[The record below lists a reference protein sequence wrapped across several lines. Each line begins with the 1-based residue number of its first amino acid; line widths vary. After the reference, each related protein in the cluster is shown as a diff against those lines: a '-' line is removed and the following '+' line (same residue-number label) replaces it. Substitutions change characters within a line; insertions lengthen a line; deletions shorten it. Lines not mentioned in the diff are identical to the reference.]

1 MDDPFAKDVE
11 VEDPDDD
18 VFGDDDDD
26 FLSGVEGEEI
36 NGEAEDEDVDD
47 FLEFDE
53 EDDNITGQEDHEH
66 DISGTEVEHNADPI
80 RSQVQYGPRV
90 FFHSSENM
98 QELSDEMVDLVVT
111 SPPYNADW
119 GYGGHDDDID
129 YPNEYLPMLARVFS
143 ECHRVLRPGGR
154 LCVNVPSLLRG
165 GASGGIPI
173 ASDITS
179 ILTGDYNRGEFESG
193 SGLPLSKHTHD
204 DILAC
209 QAETEFIV
217 REQIT
222 WNKGYNDAGLAPN
235 GSFPRPWG
243 ILLNNMHEVVVI
255 FQKPGDRTYDD
266 LDEETIEGSK
276 IDKWSDDLC
285 DDVWDISPEDRE
297 FRWAEEQDVPPF
309 PEELVKRCITLWSYK
324 TDTVLDPFLGSGT
337 TCKVA
342 KQLERH
348 SVGYELRGELRDDI
362 KSYIGAEQTRI
373 F

>member
-1 MDDPFAKDVE
+1 MEDPFSKEVE

-18 VFGDDDDD
+18 VFGEEDDGFLENIDEEPTNGTTDDTEDDD
-26 FLSGVEGEEI
+26 FLDFADE
-36 NGEAEDEDVDD
+36 EDEDDGYEAHKPKQTD
-47 FLEFDE
+47 
-53 EDDNITGQEDHEH
+53 
-66 DISGTEVEHNADPI
+66 TEVTHDAEPI
-80 RSQVQYGPRV
+80 RSQVEYGPRV

-98 QELSDEMVDLVVT
+98 EELSDGMVDLVVT

-119 GYGGHDDDID
+119 GYGGHDDDVN
-129 YPNEYLPMLARVFS
+129 YPNEYLPMLARVFT

-154 LCVNVPSLLRG
+154 LCINVPSLLRG
-165 GASGGIPI
+165 GTSGGIPI
-173 ASDITS
+173 ASDITN
-179 ILTGDYNRGEFESG
+179 ILTANYKGGNFESG
-193 SGLPLSKHTHD
+193 SGLYLSKHVND

-209 QAETEFIV
+209 QAETDFII

-243 ILLNNMHEVVVI
+243 ILLNNMHEVVI
-255 FQKPGDRTYDD
+255 ILQKPGDRSYDD
-266 LDEETIEGSK
+266 LDEETVEDSK

-297 FRWAEEQDVPPF
+297 FKWAEEQDVPPF
-309 PEELVKRCITLWSYK
+309 PEELAKRCITLWSYK
-324 TDTVLDPFLGSGT
+324 SDTVLDPFLGSGT

-342 KQLERH
+342 KDLGRH

-362 KSYIGAEQTRI
+362 KSYVGAEQTRI